1 MKVSYLNIFVI
12 LLVVGA
18 IIQYISQGFVAM
30 NEENNGKKCI
40 EYNKDL
46 WGQENYRRGCKTWA

>member
-1 MKVSYLNIFVI
+1 MKVSYLNIFII

-18 IIQYISQGFVAM
+18 IIGHTSRSLVAI
-30 NEENNGKKCI
+30 NEENNGKRCI